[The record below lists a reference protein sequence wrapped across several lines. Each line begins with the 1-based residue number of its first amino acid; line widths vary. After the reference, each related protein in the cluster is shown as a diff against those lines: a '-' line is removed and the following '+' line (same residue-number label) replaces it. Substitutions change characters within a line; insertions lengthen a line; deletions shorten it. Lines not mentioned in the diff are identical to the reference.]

1 MAQETESF
9 LAGVLDQCKQA
20 HVESEEAK
28 LVFSGIFNNFLRW
41 LEPDQPVISNPPSNI
56 KGEA

>member
-28 LVFSGIFNNFLRW
+28 LVFSGIFNNFLA
-41 LEPDQPVISNPPSNI
+41 S
-56 KGEA
+56 